1 VSFRLRIFVLV
12 LVVAVTAI
20 GATAYLTIS
29 LTTREAVRIDQA
41 RDKHEVAIVDEIRR
55 YGVRYGQWSGV
66 DSVVRDLSRATGL
79 HIRVVARER
88 NVVLT
93 DSDNLNGRAAGPI
106 QLLSR
111 QADPVPALDP
121 LIVSAADQLAMAAAL
136 TDPVDPSAPR
146 QYDIGRRLRPDGTR
160 LPLAPV
166 PAIPADLLGP
176 IPRAAPDTQAFH
188 QLVQYRAALMKVR
201 CMADHDAGTP
211 ALASA
216 DSPYL
221 DDEQRRAEPA
231 CGASANNRVRD
242 DEEWL
247 EARWGRISDCRMV
260 MTAFDDCLAGA
271 FAEGALTVSAVPVE
285 IFFGAAED
293 PDVAE
298 LGRPAGYAVAGVIV
312 AAALGTAWI
321 ARRVSRPVRL
331 LTGASLQLAAGRLD
345 VRVPNGGGEDELTAL
360 SNSFNSM
367 AAALQRSEERQ
378 RRLIADVAHEL
389 RTPLSNLRGYLE
401 GLADGV
407 IEPSPELFASLHE
420 ETLLQRRILEDLQVL
435 ALAEAGELDYAPAP
449 FDLSDLAG
457 TTVTAHRAVSGNAGV
472 DLVLLAPEPVEVNAD
487 PDRIR
492 QVLGNLLSNAIRYT
506 DAGGRVE
513 IRVGRDAR
521 GAFLSVRDTGVG
533 MTAEEVSRV
542 FDRFWRADPARQRA
556 TGGSGLGL
564 TIARRIVADHGGAIT
579 AESTPGLGTT
589 FTVHLPAA

>member
-298 LGRPAGYAVAGVIV
+298 LGRPAGYARGGPAGRAGAERRRRGRADRALQLVQLDGRGPAAQRGTPAPPDRRRRARAAHPAVEPARISRRPGRRRDRAEPGAV
-312 AAALGTAWI
+312 RQPARGDPAAAAHPGGSAG
-321 ARRVSRPVRL
+321 P
-331 LTGASLQLAAGRLD
+331 GAGR
-345 VRVPNGGGEDELTAL
+345 
-360 SNSFNSM
+360 
-367 AAALQRSEERQ
+367 
-378 RRLIADVAHEL
+378 
-389 RTPLSNLRGYLE
+389 
-401 GLADGV
+401 
-407 IEPSPELFASLHE
+407 
-420 ETLLQRRILEDLQVL
+420 
-435 ALAEAGELDYAPAP
+435 
-449 FDLSDLAG
+449 
-457 TTVTAHRAVSGNAGV
+457 
-472 DLVLLAPEPVEVNAD
+472 
-487 PDRIR
+487 
-492 QVLGNLLSNAIRYT
+492 
-506 DAGGRVE
+506 GR
-513 IRVGRDAR
+513 
-521 GAFLSVRDTGVG
+521 
-533 MTAEEVSRV
+533 
-542 FDRFWRADPARQRA
+542 
-556 TGGSGLGL
+556 
-564 TIARRIVADHGGAIT
+564 
-579 AESTPGLGTT
+579 
-589 FTVHLPAA
+589 